1 MQKRHT
7 YLASFALTAALAA
20 PMAAVI
26 TATPASAQD
35 DRGFY
40 DKDHKDYHKWDDHE
54 QSAWGRFL
62 AEKHRKEPEF
72 AKANHKKQQ
81 EYWEWRHSHPD

>member
-1 MQKRHT
+1 MQKRHK
-7 YLASFALTAALAA
+7 YVASFALTAALTA

-40 DKDHKDYHKWDDHE
+40 DKDHKDHHKWDDHE
-54 QSAWGRFL
+54 QSAWGHFL
-62 AEKHRKEPEF
+62 AEKHRKEHEF
-72 AKANHKKQQ
+72 AKANYTEQQ